1 MKQYINSFS
10 ILKYFSILLVL
21 MIFNSCSD
29 STHLDVSRRETIRDW
44 NKLLIELE
52 RFTPGYRGP
61 VSARMFAYIELAAYL
76 SSVEE
81 CNYVNTSELL
91 SNLDLYHGV
100 EESGIEPGIAIN
112 SCFADLAEMFFP
124 TISEEYKN
132 RISALNIKNKKRF
145 FNNLSPET
153 YNRSLVYGK
162 EVAHK
167 IWEYSKTDRVGHDGF
182 LFNYDNNY
190 IPPSCPGCWQQ
201 MGERPMPALLPHWGK
216 IRTFLIK
223 PGDIEINPPIPFDT
237 AVFSEYYRQAQEL
250 VYISENNSKEDK
262 WIAEFWSDD
271 KAGLTMTPVG
281 RWFSIASQAAEKS
294 DLSFRKLLELNMVL
308 GLAMNDASAITWA
321 GKYHFNVQRPEA
333 FIQKYIQPTWVSM
346 IPAPSFPAYPS
357 GHSVFGATAAQV
369 LSNYFGSNFNLTDYS
384 HEGRKEFLGKPRSFN
399 SFFEMANENARSRM
413 HLGVHFRMDC
423 EEGMRLGNRIGKIY
437 TAKKGFLSIND

>member
-124 TISEEYKN
+124 TISEE
-132 RISALNIKNKKRF
+132 
-145 FNNLSPET
+145 
-153 YNRSLVYGK
+153 
-162 EVAHK
+162 
-167 IWEYSKTDRVGHDGF
+167 
-182 LFNYDNNY
+182 
-190 IPPSCPGCWQQ
+190 
-201 MGERPMPALLPHWGK
+201 
-216 IRTFLIK
+216 
-223 PGDIEINPPIPFDT
+223 
-237 AVFSEYYRQAQEL
+237 
-250 VYISENNSKEDK
+250 
-262 WIAEFWSDD
+262 
-271 KAGLTMTPVG
+271 
-281 RWFSIASQAAEKS
+281 
-294 DLSFRKLLELNMVL
+294 
-308 GLAMNDASAITWA
+308 
-321 GKYHFNVQRPEA
+321 
-333 FIQKYIQPTWVSM
+333 
-346 IPAPSFPAYPS
+346 
-357 GHSVFGATAAQV
+357 
-369 LSNYFGSNFNLTDYS
+369 
-384 HEGRKEFLGKPRSFN
+384 
-399 SFFEMANENARSRM
+399 
-413 HLGVHFRMDC
+413 
-423 EEGMRLGNRIGKIY
+423 
-437 TAKKGFLSIND
+437 